1 MRTLLSITMRALAA
15 LAIVTLAGCFDDKP
29 ASFQGYVEGEY
40 VRVGVTGSG
49 TLTRL
54 AVKRGDQV
62 KAGDLLFELDC
73 TAETAAR
80 DQAAARL
87 VQAKAELE
95 DLTKGKRPAEVDEV
109 EAQQRQAEATLALA
123 EVRLAR
129 QQRLYASRASSK
141 EALDTA
147 QSDLDR
153 DKARVAELKAK
164 LQTMHLAARED
175 AIHASR
181 AAVGMAGASL
191 EQAEWR
197 LSQRAARADAP
208 ALVFDTLY
216 VQGEFVPAGSP
227 VVSLLPPGNIKI
239 RFYVPEPALATLK
252 IGQKVAL
259 GCDGC
264 GKDLTAEIR
273 YIAPQAEYTPP
284 VIFSR
289 ESRSKLV
296 YLIEAWPLAGAERLH
311 VGQPLDVTPV
321 AP

>member
-1 MRTLLSITMRALAA
+1 MRARLSIVVRTLSVFAVVALAA
-15 LAIVTLAGCFDDKP
+15 CSDDKP
-29 ASFQGYVEGEY
+29 PHYQGYVEGEY
-40 VRVGVTGSG
+40 VRVGVTGGG

-54 AVKRGDQV
+54 AVKRGDRV

-87 VQAKAELE
+87 RQAKAELE

-109 EAQQRQAEATLALA
+109 AAQQRQAEATLALA
-123 EVRLAR
+123 EVRLQR
-129 QQRLYASRASSK
+129 QQRLYAARAASK

-147 QSDLDR
+147 ESDLAR

-164 LQTMHLAARED
+164 LETMHLAARED
-175 AIHASR
+175 AIRAAQ
-181 AAVGMAGASL
+181 AAVGMAGAGL
-191 EQAEWR
+191 EQAEWQ
-197 LSQRAARADAP
+197 LGQRAGRAAAP

-216 VQGEFVPAGSP
+216 TQGEFVPAGSP

-239 RFYVPEPALATLK
+239 RFFVPEPALAGLK
-252 IGQKVAL
+252 IGQKVTL

-264 GKDLTAEIR
+264 GTDLVAEIR

-296 YLIEAWPLAGAERLH
+296 YLVEAWPLAGAERLH

-321 AP
+321 VP

>member
-1 MRTLLSITMRALAA
+1 MHPRLRLVVRTFAVGATVA
-15 LAIVTLAGCFDDKP
+15 LAGCFDKP
-29 ASFQGYVEGEY
+29 PQYQGYVEGEY
-40 VRVGVTGSG
+40 VRVGLPGSG
-49 TLTRL
+49 TLVRL

-87 VQAKAELE
+87 RQAKSELE
-95 DLTKGKRPAEVDEV
+95 DLTKGKRPPEVDEV
-109 EAQQRQAEATLALA
+109 AAQKRQAEASLALA

-129 QQRLYASRASSK
+129 QQRLYAAHASSK
-141 EALDTA
+141 EALVTA

-153 DKARVAELKAK
+153 YRARVAELAAK
-164 LQTMHLAARED
+164 LDTMNLAARVD
-175 AIHASR
+175 QIRAAQ
-181 AAVGMAGASL
+181 AAVGMAGAEL
-191 EQAEWR
+191 ARTEWQ
-197 LSQRAARADAP
+197 LGQRAGQAAAP

-216 VQGEFVPAGSP
+216 QQGEFVPAGSP
-227 VVSLLPPGNIKI
+227 VVTLLPPGNLKI
-239 RFYVPEPALATLK
+239 RFFVPESALSGLK
-252 IGQKVAL
+252 VGQKVKL

-264 GKDLTAEIR
+264 GADLVAVTR

-296 YLIEAWPLAGAERLH
+296 YMIEAWPLGGAERLH
-311 VGQPLDVTPV
+311 VGQPLDVTPE

>member
-1 MRTLLSITMRALAA
+1 MTTRRALFVPVLCVVLALAA
-15 LAIVTLAGCFDDKP
+15 CSDDDP
-29 ASFQGYVEGEY
+29 PRYQGYVEGEY
-40 VRVGVTGSG
+40 VRVGVTGAG

-54 AVKRGDQV
+54 AFKRGDMV
-62 KAGDLLFELDC
+62 KAGDALFELDC

-87 VQAKAELE
+87 SQAKSELD

-109 EAQQRQAEATLALA
+109 EAQKRQAEASLALA
-123 EVRLAR
+123 EVRLVR
-129 QQRLYASRASSK
+129 QQRLYASRAASK

-147 QSDLDR
+147 QSDLNR

-164 LQTMHLAARED
+164 LATMHLAARED
-175 AIHASR
+175 AIRAAE
-181 AAVGMAGASL
+181 AAVGMAGAGL
-191 EQAEWR
+191 QQADWQ
-197 LSQRAARADAP
+197 LNQRAGRAAAP

-216 VQGEFVPAGSP
+216 TEGEFVPAGSP
-227 VVSLLPPGNIKI
+227 VVSLLPPGNVKI
-239 RFYVPEPALATLK
+239 RFFVPEPDLAGLK
-252 IGQKVAL
+252 RGQRVKL

-264 GKDLTAEIR
+264 GDGLMAEIR
-273 YIAPQAEYTPP
+273 YISPQAEYTPP

-296 YLIEAWPLAGAERLH
+296 YLVEAWPLAGAERLH

-321 AP
+321 VP

>member
-1 MRTLLSITMRALAA
+1 MRPRLPLLLRVLAVVATAA
-15 LAIVTLAGCFDDKP
+15 LAGCLDDKP
-29 ASFQGYVEGEY
+29 PHYQGYVEGEY
-40 VRVGVTGSG
+40 VRVGVPGSG
-49 TLTRL
+49 TLVRL

-87 VQAKAELE
+87 RQAKAELE
-95 DLTKGKRPAEVDEV
+95 DLTKGKRPPEVDEV
-109 EAQQRQAEATLALA
+109 AAQKRQAEASLALA
-123 EVRLAR
+123 ELRLAR
-129 QQRLYASRASSK
+129 QQRLYAARASSK

-153 DKARVAELKAK
+153 YRARVAELAAK
-164 LQTMHLAARED
+164 LDTMNLAARVD
-175 AIHASR
+175 QIRAAQ
-181 AAVGMAGASL
+181 AAVGMAGAEL
-191 EQAEWR
+191 ARAEWQ
-197 LSQRAARADAP
+197 LGQRAGQAAAP

-216 VQGEFVPAGSP
+216 QQGEFVAAGSP
-227 VVSLLPPGNIKI
+227 VVTLLPPGNLKI
-239 RFYVPEPALATLK
+239 RFFVPEPALSGLK
-252 IGQKVAL
+252 LGQRVKL

-264 GKDLTAEIR
+264 AGDLAAVIR

-296 YLIEAWPLAGAERLH
+296 YMVEAWPVGGAERLH
-311 VGQPLDVTPV
+311 VGQPLDVTPE

>member
-1 MRTLLSITMRALAA
+1 MTARRPILVLALCIAA
-15 LAIVTLAGCFDDKP
+15 LASCSDDKP
-29 ASFQGYVEGEY
+29 PHYQGYVEGEY

-87 VQAKAELE
+87 RQAKAELE
-95 DLTKGKRPAEVDEV
+95 DLTKGKRPTEIEEI
-109 EAQQRQAEATLALA
+109 EAQKRQAEASLALA
-123 EVRLAR
+123 EVRVAR
-129 QQRLYASRASSK
+129 QQRLYAARAASK
-141 EALDTA
+141 DALDAA
-147 QSDLDR
+147 QSDLERDR
-153 DKARVAELKAK
+153 ARIAELNAS
-164 LQTMHLAARED
+164 LSTARLAARED
-175 AIHASR
+175 RIHAAQ
-181 AAVGMAGASL
+181 AAVGMAGAAL
-191 EQAEWR
+191 EQAEWQ
-197 LSQRAARADAP
+197 LGQRAGRAAAP

-216 VQGEFVPAGSP
+216 REGEFVPAGAP

-239 RFYVPEPALATLK
+239 RFFVPEPALSGLK
-252 IGQKVAL
+252 IGQKVTL

-264 GKDLTAEIR
+264 GNDLVAVIR

-296 YLIEAWPLAGAERLH
+296 YLVEAWPLAGAEHLH

-321 AP
+321 VP

>member
-1 MRTLLSITMRALAA
+1 MGTLPSLVRALAVIA
-15 LAIVTLAGCFDDKP
+15 TVALAGCFDDKP
-29 ASFQGYVEGEY
+29 TSYQGYVEGEY
-40 VRVGVTGSG
+40 VRVGVVGAG

-87 VQAKAELE
+87 RQAKAEFE
-95 DLTKGKRPAEVDEV
+95 DLTKGKRPTEVDEV
-109 EAQQRQAEATLALA
+109 AAQRRQAEASLALA
-123 EVRLAR
+123 EVRLTR
-129 QQRLYASRASSK
+129 QQRLYAARASSK

-147 QSDLDR
+147 QADLDR

-164 LQTMHLAARED
+164 LETMHLAARVD
-175 AIHASR
+175 QIRAAT
-181 AAVGMAGASL
+181 AAVGMAGAAL
-191 EQAEWR
+191 EQAEWQ
-197 LSQRAARADAP
+197 LSQRAGRAAAP
-208 ALVFDTLY
+208 AFVFDTLY
-216 VQGEFVPAGSP
+216 QQGEFVPAGSP
-227 VVSLLPPGNIKI
+227 VVSLLPPGNLKI
-239 RFYVPEPALATLK
+239 RFFVPEPALASLK
-252 IGQKVAL
+252 LGQKVAL

-264 GKDLTAEIR
+264 GKDLQAEIR

-296 YLIEAWPLAGAERLH
+296 YLVEAWPLGGAEHLH

-321 AP
+321 VP

>member
-1 MRTLLSITMRALAA
+1 MRPRLPLVARAFAVVA
-15 LAIVTLAGCFDDKP
+15 TVALAGCFDDKP
-29 ASFQGYVEGEY
+29 PQYQGYVEGEY
-40 VRVGVTGSG
+40 VRVGVSGSG
-49 TLTRL
+49 TLVRL

-87 VQAKAELE
+87 RQARAELE
-95 DLTKGKRPAEVDEV
+95 DLTKGKRPTEIDEI
-109 EAQQRQAEATLALA
+109 EAQKRQAEASLALA

-129 QQRLYASRASSK
+129 QQRLYAARASSK
-141 EALDTA
+141 DALDAA
-147 QSDLDR
+147 QSDLERDR
-153 DKARVAELKAK
+153 ARIAELNAS
-164 LQTMHLAARED
+164 LSTARLAARED
-175 AIHASR
+175 QIRAAQ
-181 AAVGMAGASL
+181 AAVGMAGAAL
-191 EQAEWR
+191 EQAEWQ
-197 LSQRAARADAP
+197 LSQRAGQAAAP

-216 VQGEFVPAGSP
+216 QQGEFVPAGAP
-227 VVSLLPPGNIKI
+227 VVSLLPPGNLKV
-239 RFYVPEPALATLK
+239 RFFVPEPALSSLK
-252 IGQKVAL
+252 LGQRVKL

-264 GKDLTAEIR
+264 GSGLAAVIR

-296 YLIEAWPLAGAERLH
+296 YMIEAWPVGGAERLH
-311 VGQPLDVTPV
+311 VGQPLDVTPE